1 MLPIH
6 FDHLSLFDVFFQV
19 VVKWQGLQLC
29 SGQDRS
35 EGDRDDNGYNGDDSC
50 QSLLK
55 LAIVDLVRMTVVMM
69 MMITLM
75 LGETIVIILVIACLI
90 LQFS

>member
-1 MLPIH
+1 MFLLKRLRVLPID

-35 EGDRDDNGYNGDDSC
+35 EMDRDDDCDNGDDSFQC
-50 QSLLK
+50 LLK
-55 LAIVDLVRMTVVMM
+55 KEIISLTTTV
-69 MMITLM
+69 LK
-75 LGETIVIILVIACLI
+75 
-90 LQFS
+90 

>member
-1 MLPIH
+1 MFLLKRLWVLPIG

-35 EGDRDDNGYNGDDSC
+35 EDDRDDDGDNGDDSC
-50 QSLLK
+50 QSWMSLV
-55 LAIVDLVRMTVVMM
+55 IVDLVM
-69 MMITLM
+69 
-75 LGETIVIILVIACLI
+75 VIAC
-90 LQFS
+90 

>member
-1 MLPIH
+1 MFLLKRLWVLPIG

-35 EGDRDDNGYNGDDSC
+35 EGDRDDDDGDNGDDSC
-50 QSLLK
+50 QSWMS
-55 LAIVDLVRMTVVMM
+55 LAIVDLVM
-69 MMITLM
+69 
-75 LGETIVIILVIACLI
+75 VIAC
-90 LQFS
+90 